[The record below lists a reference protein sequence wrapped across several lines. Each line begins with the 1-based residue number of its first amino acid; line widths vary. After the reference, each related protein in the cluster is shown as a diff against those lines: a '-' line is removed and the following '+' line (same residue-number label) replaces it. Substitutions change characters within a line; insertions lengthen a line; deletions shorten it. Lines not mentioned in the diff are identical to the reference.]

1 LESESRN
8 GSATAAK
15 TILLVN
21 DDIPTLYAV
30 GRTLR
35 RAGYSVVEAQT
46 GESALAWLAKQSFD
60 LAVLDIHLPGISGFE
75 VCRNIKRSPATA
87 TLPVLYLTGSSSSS
101 SDRLDDFDGGGDC
114 YLTHPVEPAVLLAT
128 VRALLRLY
136 RAEKSARAAAIEWQ
150 ASFRAISDGI
160 AILDPQGRVVRY
172 NRAFQRLAGRDEREL
187 QGVHFTELFHASP
200 PLAEL
205 FGRLSSTYVREEQLI
220 ETADH
225 WLRASVDPLAGEA
238 GEPQGA
244 VLILADITAQKR
256 SEAALQRSEEMF
268 RALFENAKDA
278 IMIADDRGRYVDVNP
293 AACEVLGIP
302 REELT
307 RLALWDLVPPHQ
319 NEMAHSAW
327 YHFLREGEQEGIF
340 QLLARDGTPRLVD
353 YRARAN
359 FLPGLHLSA
368 LRDITERARIEQA
381 LRESEERFRVA
392 LQGSTISVFS
402 QDRELRY
409 TWVYNSHL
417 PLAPDEFVGK
427 IDSDLT
433 SARSAGKLTA
443 LKELVLATGERQRAE
458 IQVDLPNNTST
469 LELQVEPLRDAE
481 GRTLGVIGAATD
493 VTERKRTEE
502 DLRAYHRQLREL
514 SAHIE
519 TVREEERARV
529 AQEVHDELGQA
540 LTGLKLEIA
549 SIIRDL
555 PPRNRSLAPR
565 LRAMAELVDGTIQSV
580 RRISTELRPVILDEL
595 GLVPAIEWY
604 AGTFEQ
610 RTGIRCKFESQA
622 TETPIPAPVSVA
634 CFRIVQEALTNI
646 ARHSGATEAEIE
658 LRQTEDA
665 LWLSVRDNGV
675 GVSEESL
682 TNRKSMGL
690 AGMRE
695 RAAALGGALTIGARG
710 EGGTAV
716 SLTLPLEQGD
726 SH

>member
-1 LESESRN
+1 MDRENQN
-8 GSATAAK
+8 GNALAAR

-21 DDIPTLYAV
+21 DDLSTRYAV
-30 GRTLR
+30 ACTLR

-46 GESALAWLAKQSFD
+46 GEIALAWLAKQPFD
-60 LAVLDIHLPGISGFE
+60 LVVLDIHLPGISGFE
-75 VCRNIKRSPATA
+75 VCRGIKRSPATA
-87 TLPVLYLTGSSSSS
+87 MVPVLYLTGSSSAG
-101 SDRLDDFDGGGDC
+101 SDRLEDFDGGGDC

-136 RAEKSARAAAIEWQ
+136 RAEKSARAAAVEWQ

-160 AILDPQGRVVRY
+160 AILDPQGRVVRC
-172 NRAFQRLAGRDEREL
+172 NRAFQRLTGRDEREL
-187 QGVHFTELFHASP
+187 QGAHFTELFSAAA
-200 PLAEL
+200 LLGEL
-205 FGRLSSTYVREEQLI
+205 FGRLSSTQAREEQLI

-225 WLRASVDPLAGEA
+225 WLRASMDPLAGEA
-238 GEPQGA
+238 GELQGA

-302 REELT
+302 RDELT
-307 RLALWDLVPPHQ
+307 RLTLWDLVPPQ
-319 NEMAHSAW
+319 QDELAQSAW
-327 YHFLREGEQEGIF
+327 HQFLREGEQAGIF
-340 QLLARDGTPRLVD
+340 QLLARDGTLRLVD

-368 LRDITERARIEQA
+368 LRDITERARFEQA

-409 TWVYNSHL
+409 TWMYNPYL
-417 PLAPDEFVGK
+417 PLAPADFVGK
-427 IDSDLT
+427 TDLELT
-433 SARSAGKLTA
+433 SARSAAELTA
-443 LKELVLATGERQRAE
+443 LKELVLASGERQRAE
-458 IQVDLPNNTST
+458 IQVDRADDTIT
-469 LELQVEPLRDAE
+469 LELHVEPLRDAE
-481 GRTLGVIGAATD
+481 GQTLGVIGAAAD

-502 DLRAYHRQLREL
+502 ELRAYHRQLREL
-514 SAHIE
+514 SAHLE

-555 PPRNRSLAPR
+555 PPRNRALSPR
-565 LRAMAELVDGTIQSV
+565 LRAMAEQVDGTIQSV

-610 RTGIRCKFESQA
+610 RTGIRCQFQSHAPEI
-622 TETPIPAPVSVA
+622 PIPAPVSVA

-646 ARHSGATEAEIE
+646 ARHSRATKAWIE
-658 LRQTEDA
+658 LRQTPDELR
-665 LWLSVRDNGV
+665 LWVRDNGV

-682 TNRKSMGL
+682 TDRKSVGL

-695 RAAALGGALTIGARG
+695 RAAALGGVLTIGSRG
-710 EGGTAV
+710 EGGTMV

-726 SH
+726 SL